1 MTAAAHAAL
10 LMLSAGARAEWID
23 FAQLDVS
30 PSATT
35 VVLVSALGAA
45 DAARP
50 APVLS
55 ATYTRWSTGEAAGA
69 GLVYRWAV
77 PLQTQHWLV
86 GAGVGANANR
96 SWAPGDEQNDAAL
109 AACGPIGMFR
119 IRWLTA
125 RTTRWRRSSSYRGT
139 WLATAVPSSP
149 PAGRGRMDALPRTRL
164 PVDQRRL
171 SLRRTRVT
179 ALVRAPGLWR
189 RRRPG
194 RTSVGLAT
202 LFCRPGVRC
211 RCATPFEEDRL
222 AAASPARS
230 PPP

>member
-1 MTAAAHAAL
+1 MTSTVNARTSAALGAAL
-10 LMLSAGARAEWID
+10 LMSLPGARAEWID

-69 GLVYRWAV
+69 GLVYRWAL

-96 SWAPGDEQNDAAL
+96 SWAPGDAQNDAAL
-109 AACGPIGMFR
+109 AAWAQSEWFGSLAGGSYYALAQI
-119 IRWLTA
+119 
-125 RTTRWRRSSSYRGT
+125 SSYRGT
-139 WLATAVPSSP
+139 WLATAQYQFAAQPV
-149 PAGRGRMDALPRTRL
+149 AVEWTRYHERGY
-164 PVDQRRL
+164 Q
-171 SLRRTRVT
+171 S
-179 ALVRAPGLWR
+179 
-189 RRRPG
+189 
-194 RTSVGLAT
+194 TSVGFRFAT
-202 LFCRPGVRC
+202 GVPRW
-211 RCATPFEEDRL
+211 FVRL
-222 AAASPARS
+222 GLSRGNGETGPYVGLVYNAF
-230 PPP
+230 